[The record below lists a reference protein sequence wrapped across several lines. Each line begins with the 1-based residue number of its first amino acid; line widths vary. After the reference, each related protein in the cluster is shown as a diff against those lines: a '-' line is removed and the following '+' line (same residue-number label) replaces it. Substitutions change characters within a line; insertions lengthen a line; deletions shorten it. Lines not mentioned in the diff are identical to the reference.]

1 MISLSR
7 LSFLMLCLCALA
19 AAPLAAQETQQTEV
33 PATHPDAPEAVPP
46 PPLPLQKIP
55 LDIPMEA
62 FGTAHPECV
71 EWSDACRTCAK
82 DAENRV
88 SCSTP
93 GIACLPRDISCEKE
107 RK

>member
-7 LSFLMLCLCALA
+7 LPFIMLCLATLTA
-19 AAPLAAQETQQTEV
+19 SPLAAQETQQKET
-33 PATHPDAPEAVPP
+33 PAKEPAVPE
-46 PPLPLQKIP
+46 PPLPMQKIP

-71 EWSDACRTCAK
+71 EWTDTCRSCAK
-82 DAENRV
+82 DAQNRV

-93 GIACLPRDISCEKE
+93 GIACLPEDITCKKE
-107 RK
+107 RQ